1 MPLRR
6 TLNATVLRCPHCRL
20 VQYCTANGLCR
31 RCRRILQPTPRMPTY
46 ARNIGRGIRMLR
58 QEHGLTQSQLAASL
72 NTRRTYISTIERGVA
87 IPSIL
92 TIERIAAIFDL
103 DIAGVFLL
111 LRRMQRISDRA
122 QTKTL

>member
-1 MPLRR
+1 
-6 TLNATVLRCPHCRL
+6 
-20 VQYCTANGLCR
+20 
-31 RCRRILQPTPRMPTY
+31 
-46 ARNIGRGIRMLR
+46 
-58 QEHGLTQSQLAASL
+58 
-72 NTRRTYISTIERGVA
+72 VA

-122 QTKTL
+122 QIKTL